1 MCPQRDRCSSPCLA
15 SATVCNRRPLL
26 KAHRPRSSHKLTDVY
41 TRAGGGRHGRGSAD
55 AVPQVG
61 LDAGGRLVSCNAR
74 SIPGGVGSVEGS
86 EAVQRSLRIVA
97 SGSQRCGPDTA
108 ATHTPRRSAKR
119 GANFVPLRQVLQ
131 PSQLEAEHGD
141 RAWRMGR
148 LRLLRVQVLRRE
160 REEIVP
166 PLPPHPLPE
175 LVRVGQ
181 A

>member
-1 MCPQRDRCSSPCLA
+1 M
-15 SATVCNRRPLL
+15 
-26 KAHRPRSSHKLTDVY
+26 
-41 TRAGGGRHGRGSAD
+41 
-55 AVPQVG
+55 G

-108 ATHTPRRSAKR
+108 ATHTTIREER
-119 GANFVPLRQVLQ
+119 GLLTSFTLRQVLQ

-160 REEIVP
+160 
-166 PLPPHPLPE
+166 
-175 LVRVGQ
+175 
-181 A
+181 